1 MIEMLKELAILS
13 PLIMILVVIIIYFYK
28 KESNKD
34 TEIKRLNE
42 EIRKSEHSTMEV
54 LNGLTTTLEYL
65 TKSNDDNSLDIK
77 DLTKQ
82 VLKIMT
88 GLETRLF
95 EINTKINNQNH
106 GK

>member
-1 MIEMLKELAILS
+1 MVEMLKELAILS
-13 PLIMILVVIIIYFYK
+13 PLIMILIVIIIYFYK
-28 KESNKD
+28 KDSMKD

-42 EIRKSEHSTMEV
+42 EIRKSEYSTMEV
-54 LNGLTTTLEYL
+54 LNGLTNTLEYL

-82 VLKIMT
+82 VLKIMN
-88 GLETRLF
+88 GLEKRLF
-95 EINTKINNQNH
+95 EINTKINNQNR

>member
-42 EIRKSEHSTMEV
+42 EIRKSEYSTMEV
-54 LNGLTTTLEYL
+54 LNGLTNTLEYL
-65 TKSNDDNSLDIK
+65 TKSNDNNSLDIK

-82 VLKIMT
+82 VLKIMN

-95 EINTKINNQNH
+95 EINTKINNQNR

>member
-1 MIEMLKELAILS
+1 MFEMLRELAILS
-13 PLIMILVVIIIYFYK
+13 PLIMILIVIIIYFYK
-28 KESNKD
+28 KETKKD
-34 TEIKRLNE
+34 KEIKTLHE
-42 EIRKSEHSTMEV
+42 EIRKSEYSTMEV
-54 LNGLTTTLEYL
+54 LNGLTNTLEYL

-88 GLETRLF
+88 RLETRLF
-95 EINTKINNQNH
+95 EINTKINNQDH